1 MKLMDVRNSKPLLMT
16 FMIQDNSAQIT
27 ISSDSMELC
36 GDLAQD
42 LFVTNLKQ
50 VEVETQD
57 CRFPDE
63 MTRLGELLAQIEQ
76 HNQLKTHFSAN
87 IAESINNLKVFIVK
101 AEASLMINDM

>member
-1 MKLMDVRNSKPLLMT
+1 
-16 FMIQDNSAQIT
+16 
-27 ISSDSMELC
+27 MEIC

-42 LFVTNLKQ
+42 LFVANLKQ

-57 CRFPDE
+57 CRFPGE
-63 MTRLGELLAQIEQ
+63 MARLGEILAQIDL

>member
-1 MKLMDVRNSKPLLMT
+1 
-16 FMIQDNSAQIT
+16 
-27 ISSDSMELC
+27 MELC

-42 LFVTNLKQ
+42 LFVMNLRQ
-50 VEVETQD
+50 IEVETQD
-57 CRFPDE
+57 CRFPGE
-63 MTRLGELLAQIEQ
+63 MTRLGELLSQIEQ